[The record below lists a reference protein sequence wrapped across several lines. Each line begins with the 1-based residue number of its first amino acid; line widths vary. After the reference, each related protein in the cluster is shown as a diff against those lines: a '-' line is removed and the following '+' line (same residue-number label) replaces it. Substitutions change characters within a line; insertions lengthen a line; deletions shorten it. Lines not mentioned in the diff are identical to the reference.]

1 MNVAGRQ
8 RKRRSRFPKL
18 RSTWISHKFDCKYGW
33 CIRSNQGMKEETNN
47 EMDLLLRRLGRR
59 HDTSV
64 SETNG
69 DVDHLDADELNAY
82 AENVLPPAARA
93 RYTEHLAECA
103 RCRELVVQLSS
114 SAAVVPAVATVKAP
128 EPSALR
134 QFLASLF
141 SPLVLRYAV
150 PALGLIVVAAI
161 GVFVLRQKKHG
172 DGDSIAQV
180 AQQPVSTGVSTQT
193 GTESSNSGFYQSP
206 TPAAKPARSAGSPE
220 KQVAAAVPPEAPP
233 PAPAAVGGTVD
244 SLAKKEQQPVATDSP
259 AALATLQPGVA
270 TDAREQQ
277 AKLEAKDEV
286 AQTKNDN
293 RPAAEKDEDAAKPKP
308 ENRQKAEPTAAR
320 SAQAADSIPSFT

>member
-1 MNVAGRQ
+1 
-8 RKRRSRFPKL
+8 
-18 RSTWISHKFDCKYGW
+18 
-33 CIRSNQGMKEETNN
+33 
-47 EMDLLLRRLGRR
+47 
-59 HDTSV
+59 
-64 SETNG
+64 
-69 DVDHLDADELNAY
+69 
-82 AENVLPPAARA
+82 
-93 RYTEHLAECA
+93 
-103 RCRELVVQLSS
+103 
-114 SAAVVPAVATVKAP
+114 
-128 EPSALR
+128 
-134 QFLASLF
+134 
-141 SPLVLRYAV
+141 VLRYAV

-277 AKLEAKDEV
+277 AKLEPKDEV

-293 RPAAEKDEDAAKPKP
+293 RPAAEKEEDAAKPNT
-308 ENRQKAEPTAAR
+308 ENRKTAEPTAAR
-320 SAQAADSIPSFT
+320 SAPAADSIHSLNGANVQGIARSKVARQEERKDRDDSNTTTVAGHHFRKQGGVWVDTGYNSSRTAISVTRDSEQYRALIADEPGIKTVADQLDGEILLVWKGQAYRIK